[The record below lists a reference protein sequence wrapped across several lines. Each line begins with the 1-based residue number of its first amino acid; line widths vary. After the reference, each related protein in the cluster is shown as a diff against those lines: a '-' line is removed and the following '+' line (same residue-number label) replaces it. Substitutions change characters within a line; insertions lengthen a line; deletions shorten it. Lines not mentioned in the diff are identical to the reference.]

1 MITNNDYVEFL
12 NAIAQTDTYG
22 VYDSK
27 MDIIPTPTPVPGG
40 PIISPKAQRGG
51 IIRTGVSGSYAYSV
65 KNNMGN
71 KPVIFVSWFSAARY
85 CNWLHN
91 GKPSGIQDVS
101 TTEDGAYALFGSNSG
116 IFLKK

>member
-1 MITNNDYVEFL
+1 
-12 NAIAQTDTYG
+12 
-22 VYDSK
+22 
-27 MDIIPTPTPVPGG
+27 
-40 PIISPKAQRGG
+40 
-51 IIRTGVSGSYAYSV
+51 
-65 KNNMGN
+65 MGN